1 MELRY
6 DIFMYYNV
14 HVFPLMTDQWTFNIF
29 FLHTFVSLLN
39 QLETDCV
46 MSAFKKR

>member
-6 DIFMYYNV
+6 DIFMYYSV

-29 FLHTFVSLLN
+29 FFCIHLSHY
-39 QLETDCV
+39 
-46 MSAFKKR
+46 

>member
-29 FLHTFVSLLN
+29 FFAYICLIIKPARDRLCNECF
-39 QLETDCV
+39 Q
-46 MSAFKKR
+46 KR